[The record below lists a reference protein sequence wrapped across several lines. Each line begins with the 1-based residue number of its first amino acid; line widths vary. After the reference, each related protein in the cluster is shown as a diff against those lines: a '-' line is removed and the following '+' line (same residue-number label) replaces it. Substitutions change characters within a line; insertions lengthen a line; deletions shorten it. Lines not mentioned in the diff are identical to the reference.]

1 MLLLGVR
8 PLVDDAD
15 GCARREARRRYC
27 SVGLLG
33 VLLPMLLL
41 LVVLLLLLAA
51 AGPPPVCWGWGCGE
65 SKRMWMDVFDA
76 TATCPPLLEFESIS
90 FFTNKH
96 NHASLFSF
104 SMIQPQPLLLPPTKD
119 SAMPCHHMVPRCPIA
134 SCKSNLLLQQ

>member
-33 VLLPMLLL
+33 VLLPMLVVV
-41 LVVLLLLLAA
+41 VVLLLLLAA
-51 AGPPPVCWGWGCGE
+51 AGPPPVRWGWGCGE

-76 TATCPPLLEFESIS
+76 AATCPPLLEFESIS
-90 FFTNKH
+90 PSPT
-96 NHASLFSF
+96 ST
-104 SMIQPQPLLLPPTKD
+104 ITPL
-119 SAMPCHHMVPRCPIA
+119 SSR
-134 SCKSNLLLQQ
+134 SR